1 MVKLP
6 KGKQM
11 GRLLLLGTGVVIL
24 TPMIAQVIPPIF
36 ELGEIISVGV
46 ALSAGVAAFV
56 TEWVL
61 GAVLKM

>member
-1 MVKLP
+1 MKMP
-6 KGKQM
+6 TMKEM

-24 TPMIAQVIPPIF
+24 TPILAGVIPPIF
-36 ELGEIISVGV
+36 ALGTVITIGQ

-61 GAVLKM
+61 TALNLK